1 MRTRVS
7 HIEAYR
13 RWRDWTPLFDGD
25 EEPTLDQLIQ
35 SITSDQPSEKMRAGT
50 AFHKGLELAQ
60 SGEYET
66 LEADGYRFTLPDA
79 VIELPSIREI
89 RAERRYGDLVVSG
102 KADGV
107 FGRIVIDHKTTSKI
121 DFDRYLEGYQWRFY
135 LELFGADEFCW
146 NLFQITET
154 AARTYR
160 VAPPQMLKMPRY
172 PEIAHDCE
180 DLAGEYLDFANQHLP
195 ADFDPLAAERLAA

>member
-1 MRTRVS
+1 MLTRVS

-25 EEPTLDQLIQ
+25 EEPTLEQLVQ
-35 SITSDQPSEKMRAGT
+35 SITSDEPSEKMLAGT
-50 AFHKGLELAQ
+50 AFHKALELAQ

-66 LEADGYRFTLPDA
+66 LSAEGYRFTLPDA
-79 VIELPSIREI
+79 AIELPAIREI
-89 RAERRYGDLVVSG
+89 RAERSYGSLIVSG

-107 FGRIVIDHKTTSKI
+107 LGKTVIDHKTTSRI

-154 AARTYR
+154 APRTYR
-160 VAPPQMLKMPRY
+160 VAAPQVLKMPRY
-172 PEIAHDCE
+172 PEIARDCE
-180 DLAGEYLDFANQHLP
+180 KLAAEYLAFARQYLP
-195 ADFDPLAAERLAA
+195 ADFDPLAAERMAA